1 MAYLNEVDAT
11 TVTDW
16 LNNFNNCPNNIYTL
30 FQDNAIDFTLPAYE
44 ALCANN
50 LNHIN
55 IYFGM
60 DENGNPKMIA
70 VGSYLLDDFD
80 GEETTGFADVLDPNK
95 IYELYS
101 DAVIS
106 KALAVQY
113 ANKWKTNNGNSSLF
127 KKSFLLPRPNF
138 IKLFI
143 EDQAD
148 PVRIFFGMN
157 DTHELKVM
165 QKDPNGGTGTIV
177 ANSGY
182 ACPYDCPEDG
192 LL

>member
-1 MAYLNEVDAT
+1 MAYLNEVLAAT
-11 TVTDW
+11 VAEW
-16 LNNFNNCPNNIYTL
+16 LENFDDCPNNIFDP
-30 FQDNAIDFTLPAYE
+30 FQDNAIDFSLQAYE
-44 ALCANN
+44 ALSAEN

-55 IYFGM
+55 IYFGL
-60 DENGNPKMIA
+60 DSNKNPKMIA
-70 VGSYLLDDFD
+70 VGSYLLDHYD
-80 GEETTGFADVLDPNK
+80 GEETSGFADVLDPNK

-101 DAVIS
+101 DTVIT

-113 ANKWKTNNGNSSLF
+113 AEKWETENSGSSLF

-148 PVRIFFGMN
+148 PVRIFFGM
-157 DTHELKVM
+157 DEGPELKVM
-165 QKDPNGGTGTIV
+165 EKDPNGGTGTIV
-177 ANSGY
+177 VNSGY
-182 ACPYDCPEDG
+182 ACPYDCPRAG